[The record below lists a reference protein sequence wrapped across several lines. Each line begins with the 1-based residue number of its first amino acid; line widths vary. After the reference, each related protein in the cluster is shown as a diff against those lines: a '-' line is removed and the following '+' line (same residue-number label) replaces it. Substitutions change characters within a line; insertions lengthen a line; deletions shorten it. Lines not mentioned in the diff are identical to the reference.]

1 MVIDTHLFLKAAV
14 LSHFQG
20 RVRVWELRKQHQG
33 SGRQEPSLSHV
44 WSKGQV
50 SECGRG
56 CIEECGPPL
65 SRIWGDVTGSMVV
78 RLA

>member
-20 RVRVWELRKQHQG
+20 KARVWELKKQHRG
-33 SGRQEPSLSHV
+33 SGRQEPLLSHV
-44 WSKGQV
+44 WSEGRV

-56 CIEECGPPL
+56 CIEECGPLL
-65 SRIWGDVTGSMVV
+65 SRIWGEVEG
-78 RLA
+78 